1 MEGLVASGGVYII
14 KRVAGLALI
23 TNASSVAPFFSGVEG
38 KMIFRV
44 QPGGKLQAFAHD
56 ERPLG
61 GQTAFHYLMF
71 RATVSTPDGKNVFT
85 KIPPSASGDTKK
97 SEIRLLHMRQL
108 MAWAAKEGTDYCFRL
123 AIPRA
128 AKAATVLVPCAF
140 SSGTHAKATHV
151 RAPDGT
157 VLPFA
162 SVRDARAAWHHMAV
176 HCASSS
182 PPKAATSKKKK
193 EASSAPPPSPPIT
206 IFDPLPEVLPALPLA
221 CPPPPPPEEEEEEE
235 RVLRSRVIK
244 RPRLV

>member
-1 MEGLVASGGVYII
+1 
-14 KRVAGLALI
+14 
-23 TNASSVAPFFSGVEG
+23 
-38 KMIFRV
+38 
-44 QPGGKLQAFAHD
+44 
-56 ERPLG
+56 
-61 GQTAFHYLMF
+61 MF

>member
-1 MEGLVASGGVYII
+1 
-14 KRVAGLALI
+14 
-23 TNASSVAPFFSGVEG
+23 
-38 KMIFRV
+38 MIFRV
-44 QPGGKLQAFAHD
+44 QQGGKIQAFAHD
-56 ERPLG
+56 GRPLG

-85 KIPPSASGDTKK
+85 KIPASASGDTKK

-128 AKAATVLVPCAF
+128 AKASTVLVPCAF
-140 SSGTHAKATHV
+140 CGGTHPKATHV

-162 SVRDARAAWHHMAV
+162 SVRDARAAWHHLAV
-176 HCASSS
+176 HCASS
-182 PPKAATSKKKK
+182 PPKAAATSKKKK
-193 EASSAPPPSPPIT
+193 EAAAADPPAAAANAPPSPPIT
-206 IFDPLPEVLPALPLA
+206 VFDPLPEVLPALPLA
-221 CPPPPPPEEEEEEE
+221 RPPPEEEEEEEE

-244 RPRLV
+244 RPRVA

>member
-1 MEGLVASGGVYII
+1 
-14 KRVAGLALI
+14 
-23 TNASSVAPFFSGVEG
+23 
-38 KMIFRV
+38 
-44 QPGGKLQAFAHD
+44 
-56 ERPLG
+56 
-61 GQTAFHYLMF
+61 MF

-85 KIPPSASGDTKK
+85 KIPASASGDTKK

-128 AKAATVLVPCAF
+128 AKASTVLVPCAF
-140 SSGTHAKATHV
+140 CGGTHPKATHV

-162 SVRDARAAWHHMAV
+162 SIRDARAAWHHLAV

-182 PPKAATSKKKK
+182 PPKAAATSKKKK
-193 EASSAPPPSPPIT
+193 EAAVADPPAAAANAPPSPPIT
-206 IFDPLPEVLPALPLA
+206 VFDPLPEVLPALPLA
-221 CPPPPPPEEEEEEE
+221 RPPPEEEEEEEEE

-244 RPRLV
+244 RPRVA